1 MKNEQIIRMGELQAI
16 IDATQKEL
24 DELKAIARTEANGEQ
39 MAFQAE
45 GVSVIVSK
53 PGKATETL
61 DTKAFQIKA
70 PKLYA
75 EVFGKYH
82 KTGSPRAAAVKVAL
96 SK

>member
-16 IDATQKEL
+16 IDAAQKEL
-24 DELKAIARTEANGEQ
+24 DELKAIARMEANGEQ
-39 MAFQAE
+39 MVYQAE

-75 EVFGKYH
+75 EVFSKYH
-82 KTGSPRAAAVKVAL
+82 KIGSPRAAAVKVAL

>member
-1 MKNEQIIRMGELQAI
+1 MTNEQIIRMGEL
-16 IDATQKEL
+16 KEML
-24 DELKAIARTEANGEQ
+24 DTLGKEYEGLKAIARAEANGEQ

-45 GVSVIVSK
+45 GISVIVSK

-82 KTGSPRAAAVKVAL
+82 KTGSPRAANVTVAL

>member
-1 MKNEQIIRMGELQAI
+1 MKKEQIIRMGELKETLDI
-16 IDATQKEL
+16 LQKEY
-24 DELKAIARTEANGEQ
+24 EALKAIARTEANGEQ
-39 MAFQAE
+39 MAYQAE

-61 DTKAFQIKA
+61 DTKTFQVKA

-82 KTGSPRAAAVKVAL
+82 KTGSPKAAAVTVAL